1 MSNKWRMSKAES
13 SVFQNWFYFV
23 PKHVLILQ
31 KKRQSESASMTRE
44 GMREKWSWGRGIR
57 SGGWYVGRLSRRMS
71 CQAAGIKHYFMGN
84 QNTTPTQNCLLRIK
98 AGQLGGILLVI
109 LLHALG
115 KILQSKKARKKLMY
129 QGEKWRF
136 HLFPLP
142 NKEREESTEWKGE
155 TERKVQEGNKSW
167 RRREAE
173 GRIWCYWD
181 EYTASVKPWAA
192 DSTYMREIKSSLTES
207 QDKNQEEC

>member
-31 KKRQSESASMTRE
+31 KKRQSESASMTRG
-44 GMREKWSWGRGIR
+44 GMREKWSWGRGIG

-115 KILQSKKARKKLMY
+115 KILQSKKPERNLCI
-129 QGEKWRF
+129 
-136 HLFPLP
+136 
-142 NKEREESTEWKGE
+142 KERSDDSISSHCQI
-155 TERKVQEGNKSW
+155 RKEKRVQNGKEKQRGKF
-167 RRREAE
+167 R
-173 GRIWCYWD
+173 
-181 EYTASVKPWAA
+181 K
-192 DSTYMREIKSSLTES
+192 EIKVDGGGWQREGYDVIEMSRL
-207 QDKNQEEC
+207 QV